1 MNMYLKTQLMAVLI
15 IAGLLTGIS
24 CAEKE
29 VIAQPSTIEAKET
42 EALIESEEKVE
53 EQVKIKGEKPGN
65 EMDAR
70 ARDQF
75 LHRNIYFEFDRADLN
90 SEAEKRAR
98 EKAEFLAANPN
109 ISILIE
115 GHCDQ
120 RGSGKYNLALGQRRA
135 LAVKEFLQ
143 DLGVPGSRM
152 CWESLGEEKPVSTGQ
167 SEQAHGKNRR
177 VQFRIQTPR
186 NTGVSLDTE
195 RKE

>member
-29 VIAQPSTIEAKET
+29 VIAQPSTTEAKET
-42 EALIESEEKVE
+42 EVLIESEEKVE
-53 EQVKIKGEKPGN
+53 EQVKIKGEKPRN

-70 ARDQF
+70 VEDQF
-75 LHRNIYFEFDRADLN
+75 FHKNIYFEFDRANLN
-90 SEAEKRAR
+90 SEAEKQAR

-120 RGSGKYNLALGQRRA
+120 RGSGKYNLVLGQKRA
-135 LAVKEFLQ
+135 LAVKGFLV
-143 DLGVPGSRM
+143 DLGVSDSRM
-152 CWESLGEEKPVSTGQ
+152 SWVSLGEEKPVSTGQ
-167 SEQAHGKNRR
+167 NEQAHKKNRR
-177 VQFRIQTPR
+177 VEFRIQTPR
-186 NTGVSLDTE
+186 NIGVSD
-195 RKE
+195 KP